1 MASTF
6 DVNGARAHFVAL
18 RQNQS
23 FMDNAGGSQTLD
35 AVADFIR
42 QYLVST
48 NVQLG
53 ATYPISSQ
61 STKLVEKGYDAAAK
75 YINAESTNNIGGQNT
90 GGAPYKTFNSI
101 LTLRE
106 SSRLWEHFSLG
117 DEIILSQLDHEANLA
132 SWVRLA
138 TRKNLKIKWWK
149 GSAATETTTD
159 PVLTA
164 DNLKPLLSKRTRFV
178 ACTHTS
184 NILGTIHDIASIATT
199 LHETCPDALLCVDA
213 VAYAP
218 HRAVDVQAFG
228 VDFYSFSWYK
238 VYGPHQAILY
248 ASPKGQKAIQSLGHY
263 FNNKAHPNE
272 LSNQLGL
279 AAGAYELAA
288 SLPKVLEYCSP
299 RDKFWEG
306 VAVHEEKLQAIL
318 LDYLNKRE
326 DATIYGKKEADS
338 KLRVPVISF
347 TIKGWKSKDLVE
359 TVERKSQYGIRYGH
373 FYSHRMVTDMFGL
386 PEDDGVVRVS
396 LVHYNTGKS
405 VLPYLT
411 HIESLELSILRR
423 G

>member
-1 MASTF
+1 MAATF
-6 DVNGARAHFVAL
+6 DVNGARAHFAAL
-18 RQNQS
+18 RQKQS

-35 AVADFIR
+35 AVADF
-42 QYLVST
+42 
-48 NVQLG
+48 
-53 ATYPISSQ
+53 
-61 STKLVEKGYDAAAK
+61 
-75 YINAESTNNIGGQNT
+75 
-90 GGAPYKTFNSI
+90 
-101 LTLRE
+101 
-106 SSRLWEHFSLG
+106 LWEYFSLG

-164 DNLKPLLSKRTRFV
+164 DNLKPLLSKRTKFV

-184 NILGTIHDIASIATT
+184 NILGAIHEIASIAKT

-263 FNNKAHPNE
+263 FNNEAHPNE

-288 SLPKVLEYCSP
+288 SLPRVLEYCSP

-306 VAVHEEKLQAIL
+306 VAAHEEKLQAIL
-318 LDYLNKRE
+318 LEYLNKRE

-359 TVERKSQYGIRYGH
+359 TVEQKSQYGIRYGH

-386 PEDDGVVRVS
+386 PENDGVVRVS
-396 LVHYNTGKS
+396 LVHYNTEDEVRGLTK
-405 VLPYLT
+405 VLDEVLQ
-411 HIESLELSILRR
+411 R
-423 G
+423 